1 MNYNLHPISYL
12 NASNND
18 KMIDSEIDIDIDA
31 ISSTSPSTS
40 AHSSNDSP
48 HSSFTS
54 QSTANSPLNHDKVS
68 QPQISSYNTKPGFL
82 YDQAPLVSAQAQAQP
97 SVPAPSTTTQENL
110 GGFFPNYPLP
120 TAYNQQVSKEA
131 EVKVKPAKKTYKKIK
146 DEDLKGPFKCHWN
159 DCSIVFETPELLYD
173 HLCDDHV
180 GRKASNNLS
189 LTCYWDN
196 CLVTTI
202 KRDHITSHL
211 RVHVPLKPFHCD
223 ICPKSFKRPQDLKK
237 HSKIHE
243 DDHQK
248 KLKKSQKKIMKEE
261 QKRQHQLQQQL
272 LHPDG
277 SNFEHNHPHLPHP
290 AYDMNMMYDNKIEES
305 RKRRFDNSHH
315 NMYVVNSILND
326 FYNNNGAAGG
336 AVVNPAANG
345 YDNSNKKLKMEPQYN
360 FDMFNKLN
368 HIDDHMYHNQQ
379 VNAQHNPSFGTAAA
393 FSSNYPHHPVNN
405 SNLYEAEKFFNS
417 LSNSIENQ
425 YQNLNSSNYHNAYPP
440 HHATASTA
448 AASNQLY
455 PTLQPNSSN
464 KSVNDSSIMVNNH
477 NLGYSPNYPQ
487 VNRYMNSNGYSNNYS
502 EFNSVSTYQKSGQE
516 INKDETSELLN
527 KLSLSDSASSDS
539 ENESEIESDE
549 ELDGEVILK
558 HKQMIKLVCDYL
570 ASLKKED
577 NTLPKSVNSEKL
589 YPTIAAF

>member
-31 ISSTSPSTS
+31 ISSTSPSNS
-40 AHSSNDSP
+40 AHSSNGSP

-54 QSTANSPLNHDKVS
+54 QSTANSPINNEKVG
-68 QPQISSYNTKPGFL
+68 QHQTQVITSYNKPGFL
-82 YDQAPLVSAQAQAQP
+82 YDQPHLVPSQAQAQAQ
-97 SVPAPSTTTQENL
+97 STGATQENL
-110 GGFFPNYPLP
+110 GGFFPSYSLP
-120 TAYNQQVSKEA
+120 AFNQQISKEI
-131 EVKVKPAKKTYKKIK
+131 EVKAKPAKKTYKKIK
-146 DEDLKGPFKCHWN
+146 DEDLKGPFKCHWK
-159 DCSIVFETPELLYD
+159 DCSVVFDTPELLYD

-248 KLKKSQKKIMKEE
+248 KLKKSQKKMMKEE
-261 QKRQHQLQQQL
+261 QSRQQQFQQQL
-272 LHPDG
+272 IHD
-277 SNFEHNHPHLPHP
+277 HNPHHHHHHHLPHP
-290 AYDMNMMYDNKIEES
+290 AYDMNMMYDSKIEES
-305 RKRRFDNSHH
+305 RKRRFDNSHQ

-326 FYNNNGAAGG
+326 FYNNNGGPAG
-336 AVVNPAANG
+336 APANG

-368 HIDDHMYHNQQ
+368 HIDDHLYHNQPA
-379 VNAQHNPSFGTAAA
+379 NAQHNPSFGAAAA
-393 FSSNYPHHPVNN
+393 FSSNGHPHPVNN
-405 SNLYEAEKFFNS
+405 TNLYEAEKFFNS

-425 YQNLNSSNYHNAYPP
+425 YQNLNTNNYHNAYPHQHNAAVP
-440 HHATASTA
+440 ASTT
-448 AASNQLY
+448 NQLY
-455 PTLQPNSSN
+455 PTLQPSASN
-464 KSVNDSSIMVNNH
+464 KSINDSSIMVNNH

-487 VNRYMNSNGYSNNYS
+487 VNRYMNAGGYSTNYP

-516 INKDETSELLN
+516 LINDDTSELLN
-527 KLSLSDSASSDS
+527 KLSISDSNSSES
-539 ENESEIESDE
+539 ESESEIESDE

-558 HKQMIKLVCDYL
+558 HKQMIRLVCDYL
-570 ASLKKED
+570 VSLREKENKAS
-577 NTLPKSVNSEKL
+577 PKPTSYEKL